1 MRSYCWDNTLD
12 NRINGFGLPT
22 EQFYKL
28 QSLSNSKNFWGYK
41 FRQALFGMQ
50 THVLRLYLRCQ
61 YSMMPLL
68 NYFKSIWEWHQFL
81 KSRSYD
87 RQERDNRWKEL
98 RWFLILRGDLK
109 VVRSGIRTHAHIR
122 GPERPCTTIDC
133 SKHFQL
139 ESGALDH
146 SAILTTCQIS
156 QPKWPKIYC
165 LPWINLTQSF
175 CLGAQV

>member
-50 THVLRLYLRCQ
+50 THVLRLYLRRQ

-87 RQERDNRWKEL
+87 RQERDN
-98 RWFLILRGDLK
+98 I
-109 VVRSGIRTHAHIR
+109 VRSGIRTHAHIR
-122 GPERPCTTIDC
+122 GPERPCTTFDC
-133 SKHFQL
+133 SKHFQPG
-139 ESGALDH
+139 SGALDH
-146 SAILTTCQIS
+146 SAILTTCQRNK
-156 QPKWPKIYC
+156 PKRPKIYC
-165 LPWINLTQSF
+165 LP
-175 CLGAQV
+175 

>member
-1 MRSYCWDNTLD
+1 MRVHALTWSRDNTLD

-41 FRQALFGMQ
+41 FRQALFGMR
-50 THVLRLYLRCQ
+50 THVLRLYLRRQ

-68 NYFKSIWEWHQFL
+68 NYFKSIWEFHQFL
-81 KSRSYD
+81 KSLSYD
-87 RQERDNRWKEL
+87 RKEQDNRWKEL
-98 RWFLILRGDLK
+98 QWLFIFERWLK
-109 VVRSGIRTHAHIR
+109 SCQEWDSNPHPHTYTRT
-122 GPERPCTTIDC
+122 PCTTIDC

-146 SAILTTCQIS
+146 SAILTTCRRS
-156 QPKWPKIYC
+156 KPKRPKIYC
-165 LPWINLTQSF
+165 LP
-175 CLGAQV
+175 